1 MAEDDDLELEED
13 FGEES
18 DVVVIID
25 NGSGTCKAGLSTD
38 TAPTAVFPEVVGR
51 PRKLWRSQLDKDIY
65 LGDQVDSHRS
75 KLTCS
80 HPLENGIIENFEN
93 MELLWE
99 YTFDEMLKVN
109 PAEHPLLLTEPPYNP
124 KPNRER
130 MVEVMFE
137 SFGVPVLNISIQGV
151 LALLGQGRTTG
162 LVLDSGDGV
171 THTIPI
177 FDGFGMPHCINRL
190 DLAGRDL
197 TVLLGKFLAQ
207 EGYCLTTTSDMDQVR
222 RMKEQQCYVSQDPS
236 TEFAEQEEF
245 RLPDGRVIPLADERW
260 KCPETLFNPSQAGL
274 ESQGVAGLVW
284 ESIKNCEIDL
294 RRTLLSNVVLS
305 GGSTMFQGFP
315 ERLTKELRSYAPTAT
330 QGNIR
335 VVQTADRKYA
345 VWTGAQVFATLRNMQ
360 EDQWISY
367 EEYEEYGARYI
378 HDKISVKYK

>member
-1 MAEDDDLELEED
+1 
-13 FGEES
+13 
-18 DVVVIID
+18 
-25 NGSGTCKAGLSTD
+25 
-38 TAPTAVFPEVVGR
+38 
-51 PRKLWRSQLDKDIY
+51 
-65 LGDQVDSHRS
+65 
-75 KLTCS
+75 
-80 HPLENGIIENFEN
+80 
-93 MELLWE
+93 
-99 YTFDEMLKVN
+99 
-109 PAEHPLLLTEPPYNP
+109 
-124 KPNRER
+124 